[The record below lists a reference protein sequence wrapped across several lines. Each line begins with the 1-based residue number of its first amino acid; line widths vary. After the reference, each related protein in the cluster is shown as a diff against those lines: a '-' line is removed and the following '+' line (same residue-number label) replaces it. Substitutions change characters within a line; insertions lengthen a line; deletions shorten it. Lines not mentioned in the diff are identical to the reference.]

1 MKVCRNEDKNVL
13 ICSPCMNNEN
23 ERKCIEMTVKELA
36 RAPNSKLSFPYIS
49 AKETKHMELKV

>member
-1 MKVCRNEDKNVL
+1 MFIPSL
-13 ICSPCMNNEN
+13 CMNNEN
-23 ERKCIEMTVKELA
+23 ERKCIEMNVKELA